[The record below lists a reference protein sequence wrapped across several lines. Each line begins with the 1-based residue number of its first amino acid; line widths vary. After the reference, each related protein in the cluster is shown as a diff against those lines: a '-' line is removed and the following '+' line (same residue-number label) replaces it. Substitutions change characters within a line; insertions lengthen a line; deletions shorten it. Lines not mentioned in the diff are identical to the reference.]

1 MLYKKHLHLNN
12 QIDTME
18 KNHQQL
24 CDDCLQ
30 FIKDNI
36 PAPQYESW
44 FKPITSLGFEDRKL
58 RLMLPSPF
66 VVDVLEQRYF
76 DVLTSAI
83 KKVYGTGVT
92 LTYFYRQ
99 VKNEPATTVG
109 VRTSAP
115 SPTIVAQSKTQ
126 PANPFQP
133 QKQQAFDPQLNPR
146 YTFENYCAGESNKI
160 ARAIGETVAT
170 NPSVKTF
177 NPLFVFGPTGVGK
190 THLIQAIGVRLKET
204 NPEAR
209 VLYVNARLFESQYTA
224 ASMKGETNNF
234 FHFYQSIDTLI
245 IDDIQDLHKKPATQN
260 TFFHIFNHLHQNNK
274 QIIMSSD
281 CAPAD
286 MEGFEERLLS
296 RFKWGMSVQLEKPDY
311 ELRRNVLRQKAEQD
325 GIELSDDVIDYIAAN
340 VTESI
345 RDLEGVMVSLIGRAT
360 VLNCDITLELAESV
374 IANAVKI
381 NRKQVNFELILEHVC
396 AYYKTD
402 PDSIFTKSRKRE
414 ISDSRQMLMYL
425 AKKLTKMPFT
435 AIGSRIDR
443 NYATVIYACKNI
455 EERLMLEKQ
464 LRDDVAAIEN
474 AINTGVL

>member
-1 MLYKKHLHLNN
+1 MNK
-12 QIDTME
+12 D
-18 KNHQQL
+18 HQQL
-24 CDDCLQ
+24 WDECLG
-30 FIKDNI
+30 FIRDNI
-36 PAPQYESW
+36 SAAQFDSW
-44 FKPITSLGFEDRKL
+44 FKPITSLGFEDNKL
-58 RLMLPSPF
+58 KLMLPSPF
-66 VVDVLEQRYF
+66 VVDVLEQRF
-76 DVLTSAI
+76 LPLLGSAI
-83 KKVYGTGVT
+83 KKVYGSGVT

-99 VKNEPATTVG
+99 VKDEPSTTVG

-115 SPTIVAQSKTQ
+115 SPTIMAQSKAS
-126 PANPFQP
+126 PANPFQSQP
-133 QKQQAFDPQLNPR
+133 LQSFDPQLNAR

-177 NPLFVFGPTGVGK
+177 NPLFVFGSTGVGK
-190 THLIQAIGVRLKET
+190 THLIQAIGVRLKEN

-281 CAPAD
+281 CAPSE
-286 MEGFEERLLS
+286 MEGFEDRLLS

-311 ELRRNVLRQKAEQD
+311 DLRRNVLRQKAEQD
-325 GIELSDDVIDYIAAN
+325 GVDLPAEVIDYIAAN

-345 RDLEGVMVSLIGRAT
+345 RDLEGIMVSLIGRAT
-360 VLNCDITLELAESV
+360 VLNCDITLELAQSV
-374 IANAVKI
+374 VANSIKI
-381 NRKQVNFELILEHVC
+381 NRKQVNFELIVDRV
-396 AYYKTD
+396 ATYYGIN
-402 PDSIFTKSRKRE
+402 PDSLFTKSRKRE
-414 ISDSRQMLMYL
+414 ISDARQMSMYL
-425 AKKLTKMPFT
+425 AKKHTKMPFA

-455 EERLMLEKQ
+455 EERLALEKQ
-464 LRDDVAAIEN
+464 LRDDVNAIE
-474 AINTGVL
+474 ASLISEV

>member
-1 MLYKKHLHLNN
+1 
-12 QIDTME
+12 ME

-24 CDDCLQ
+24 WDDCLQ

-36 PAPQYESW
+36 PSPQYESW
-44 FKPITSLGFEDRKL
+44 FKPITSLGFEGKEL
-58 RLMLPSPF
+58 KLMLPSPF
-66 VVDVLEQRYF
+66 VVDVLEQRYIQ
-76 DVLTSAI
+76 VLSSAI
-83 KKVYGTGVT
+83 KKVYGPSVK
-92 LTYFYRQ
+92 LTYFYHQ
-99 VKNEPATTVG
+99 IQNEPTTTVG
-109 VRTSAP
+109 IRTSAP
-115 SPTIVAQSKTQ
+115 SPTIVAQSKSQ

-133 QKQQAFDPQLNPR
+133 QSKMPIDPQLNAK

-190 THLIQAIGVRLKET
+190 THLIQAIGIRLKEN
-204 NPEAR
+204 NPESR

-224 ASMKGETNNF
+224 AYLKGETNNF
-234 FHFYQSIDTLI
+234 FYFYQNIDTLI
-245 IDDIQDLHKKPATQN
+245 IDDIQDLHKKGSTQN

-281 CAPAD
+281 CAPSE

-296 RFKWGMSVQLEKPDY
+296 RFKWGMSVQLEKPDF
-311 ELRRNVLRQKAEQD
+311 ELRKNVLRQKAEQD
-325 GIELSDDVIDYIAAN
+325 GVELSDEIIEYIASN

-345 RDLEGVMVSLIGRAT
+345 RDLEGVMISLIGRAA
-360 VLNCDITLELAESV
+360 VLNCDISLDLAKKV
-374 IANAVKI
+374 IANSVKI

-396 AYYKTD
+396 AYYNID
-402 PDSIFTKSRKRE
+402 PDALFTKSRKRE
-414 ISDSRQMLMYL
+414 ISDARQMLMYL

-443 NYATVIYACKNI
+443 NYATVIYSCKNI
-455 EERLMLEKQ
+455 EERLGLEKQ
-464 LRDDVAAIEN
+464 LRDDVSAIEN
-474 AINTGVL
+474 AINSGTF

>member
-1 MLYKKHLHLNN
+1 
-12 QIDTME
+12 ME
-18 KNHQQL
+18 KTHQQL
-24 CDDCLQ
+24 WDDCLQ

-36 PAPQYESW
+36 PAPQFESW
-44 FKPITSLGFEDRKL
+44 FKPITSLGFEDKKL

-66 VVDVLEQRYF
+66 VVDVLEQRYI
-76 DVLTSAI
+76 DILSSAI
-83 KKVYGTGVT
+83 KKVYGAGVT
-92 LTYFYRQ
+92 LTYFYHQ
-99 VKNEPATTVG
+99 IKNEPDTTVS
-109 VRTSAP
+109 VRTTAP
-115 SPTIVAQSKTQ
+115 SPTIIAQNKTQ

-146 YTFENYCAGESNKI
+146 YTFENYCAGDSNKI
-160 ARAIGETVAT
+160 ARAIGETVAN
-170 NPSVKTF
+170 NPSIKTF
-177 NPLFVFGPTGVGK
+177 NPLFVFGSTGVGK

-281 CAPAD
+281 CPPAE

-296 RFKWGMSVQLEKPDY
+296 RFKWGMSVQLDKPDL
-311 ELRRNVLRQKAEQD
+311 ELRRSVLRQKAEQD
-325 GIELSDDVIDYIAAN
+325 GVNLPEEVIEYIVAN

-345 RDLEGVMVSLIGRAT
+345 RDLEGVMVSLIGRAA
-360 VLNCDITLELAESV
+360 VLNCDITLDLAKSV
-374 IANAVKI
+374 IANAVRI
-381 NRKQVNFELILEHVC
+381 NRRQINFELILQHVC
-396 AYYKTD
+396 SYYNTD

-425 AKKLTKMPFT
+425 AKKLTKMPFA
-435 AIGSRIDR
+435 AIGSHIGR

-455 EERLMLEKQ
+455 EERLPIEKQ
-464 LRDDVAAIEN
+464 LRDDVNAIEAAIN
-474 AINTGVL
+474 SGTL